1 MQKNGL
7 TFLCRPDIAKKNFE
21 YITYATPNK
30 GAYELL
36 DEELKQNK
44 ALFPDLSALTNC
56 EIIQYPAKKP
66 TPFITSSGKRSRQTD
81 GLLRLSHLRVY

>member
-7 TFLCRPDIAKKNFE
+7 TFCAAPISQRKIFE

-56 EIIQYPAKKP
+56 EIIQYPGEEADALYNELWKEVKAN
-66 TPFITSSGKRSRQTD
+66 
-81 GLLRLSHLRVY
+81 